1 MYLLRPKATSSTK
14 DDRGHIGI
22 YQQGLWRGRGR
33 GEVWNKEGCRNAG
46 AQRGV
51 MIIVQSPT
59 AVKAACNAL
68 GGGER
73 REEDGGEGQKS
84 KEPQALG
91 SEGRT
96 YIKQGSG
103 TERKG
108 MVDAQG

>member
-1 MYLLRPKATSSTK
+1 MGIIRSVKMFAWERNTS
-14 DDRGHIGI
+14 R
-22 YQQGLWRGRGR
+22 L
-33 GEVWNKEGCRNAG
+33 V
-46 AQRGV
+46 
-51 MIIVQSPT
+51 
-59 AVKAACNAL
+59 
-68 GGGER
+68 GER

-108 MVDAQG
+108 MVEAQG

>member
-1 MYLLRPKATSSTK
+1 M
-14 DDRGHIGI
+14 GEGE
-22 YQQGLWRGRGR
+22 
-33 GEVWNKEGCRNAG
+33 GEVCNKEGRRNAG
-46 AQRGV
+46 AQRGL
-51 MIIVQSPT
+51 MIIVQSLI
-59 AVKAACNAL
+59 AVKAVCNAL

-73 REEDGGEGQKS
+73 REDRGEGQKS

-108 MVDAQG
+108 MVEAQG